1 MKNFKPNKAPVTTSV
16 TITGTSL
23 SDASQVLFTQGGGT
37 VAATFAVVNDTTMAA
52 TVPAGATT
60 GPITVV
66 GVNGTIVSKK
76 KFSVTP

>member
-1 MKNFKPNKAPVTTSV
+1 MKSFKPNKGQVTTSV

-23 SDASQVLFTQGGGT
+23 SDASQVRFTQGGGT
-37 VAATFAVVNDTTMAA
+37 VAATFTVANDTTITA

-76 KFSVTP
+76 KFTVTL